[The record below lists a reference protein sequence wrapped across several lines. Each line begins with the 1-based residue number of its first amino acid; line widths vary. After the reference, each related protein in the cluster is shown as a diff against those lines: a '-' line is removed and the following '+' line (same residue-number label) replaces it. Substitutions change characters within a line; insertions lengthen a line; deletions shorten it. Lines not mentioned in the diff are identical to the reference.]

1 MNCMTKSVDAR
12 GSYIPSITSDFN
24 SYSNII
30 IVVHGVGKKG
40 PMLTMNSCAINH
52 PVENAQETSLFLGRF
67 LIMKYA

>member
-30 IVVHGVGKKG
+30 IMVHGVGKKG
-40 PMLTMNSCAINH
+40 PMPTMNPCAINH
-52 PVENAQETSLFLGRF
+52 PVENAQEPSLFLGRF
-67 LIMKYA
+67 PNMKYT